1 MISRWRKKIKTK
13 SLRALAIALIFV
25 LAVYGVVL
33 WPSRSLAVR
42 VSPKRANYYLSWEII
57 DNKIAELA
65 KWDLLILDMET
76 QINSQNALKKIRQLN
91 PSIKILVYITPQEI
105 RNDAASGASVMRK
118 RLVSGI
124 NPNWYLTDVQ
134 NNKITFWPGTWMLNV
149 ADNAPEINGVK
160 FNQYLAKFVSQ
171 EILSTG
177 LWDGVF
183 YDNAWKDVKWLT
195 GDTVDFNKDGLK
207 DTDIDNHW
215 REGMR
220 AVYKETR
227 RLTNNRYL
235 IIGNATSDVYKND
248 LNGIMLESF
257 PSLGWE
263 ESMRV
268 YSSNQ
273 DGLPQPRINIINT
286 NTGNKGNSND
296 FKKIRF
302 GLASTLLLDG
312 QYSFDFGDKDHAQT
326 WWYDEYDVELGKP
339 ITAAISLNNKT
350 QFKEDVWR
358 REYENG
364 IALVNSTLESRDVD
378 LGGEYEKITGA
389 QDPAVNDGSIVNQVS
404 LQAKDGLVMLR
415 TFQTLK
421 NVVFTNGNF
430 VQFFDKNG
438 KRVRNG
444 LFVYENGVLGGTKLY
459 HGDLNGDGTE
469 EKIMATGQKL
479 EIFNSVGGTWFSDYP
494 FGRDY
499 QGGLR
504 VTVEK
509 LSDSPED
516 TIIVSQD
523 KDGKV
528 IIYNYHGGIVKD
540 GIFPLGKSYKTGLSI
555 AIAKEKNK
563 AGKIIVGAG
572 GGKFPE
578 VLIYSSTL
586 SKISKRFFVDN
597 KTLKEELN
605 LAVGD
610 VNGDKS
616 PEIIAVLN
624 SGINK
629 LIKIYTLSGKL
640 LSQFKVST
648 EFSAGVA
655 KVGAADVNFDGVD
668 EVVLMSGQ

>member
-1 MISRWRKKIKTK
+1 MIGGNKKNINLFLIVIVVFLLFPQNY
-13 SLRALAIALIFV
+13 SAARAA
-25 LAVYGVVL
+25 
-33 WPSRSLAVR
+33 
-42 VSPKRANYYLSWEII
+42 PKRANYYLSWEIAH
-57 DNKIAELA
+57 NKIAELS

-105 RNDAASGASVMRK
+105 KNDASTGASVMRK
-118 RLVSGI
+118 RLVSGL
-124 NPNWYLTDVQ
+124 NPSWYLTDVQ

-149 ADNAPEINGVK
+149 ADNASAIDGVK

-171 EILSTG
+171 ELLSTG

-195 GDTVDFNKDGLK
+195 GDTVDLNKDGLK
-207 DTDIDNHW
+207 DSDIDTHW

-220 AVYKETR
+220 SVYKETR

-286 NTGNKGNSND
+286 NTGNKGNSSD

-339 ITAAISLNNKT
+339 ITEAISLNNKT

-378 LGGEYEKITGA
+378 LGGEYEKINGA

-438 KRVRNG
+438 KRARNG

-459 HGDLNGDGTE
+459 HGDLNGDGAE
-469 EKIMATGQKL
+469 EKIMAIGQKL

-504 VTVEK
+504 ITVEK

-523 KDGKV
+523 KGGQV
-528 IIYNYHGGIVKD
+528 VIYNYHGGVVKD
-540 GIFPLGKSYKTGLSI
+540 DIFPLGKSYKTGLSV

-563 AGKIIVGAG
+563 AGKIIVGAAG
-572 GGKFPE
+572 DRLPE
-578 VLIYSSTL
+578 IIIYDNKL
-586 SKISKRFFVDN
+586 SKISKRFFADN
-597 KTLKEELN
+597 KKLKGELN

-610 VNGDKS
+610 VNGDKA

-624 SGINK
+624 SGISK
-629 LIKIYTLSGKL
+629 QIKIYTLSGKL

-655 KVGAADVNFDGVD
+655 RVGAADVNFDGVD
-668 EVVLMSGQ
+668 EVVLMNGQ